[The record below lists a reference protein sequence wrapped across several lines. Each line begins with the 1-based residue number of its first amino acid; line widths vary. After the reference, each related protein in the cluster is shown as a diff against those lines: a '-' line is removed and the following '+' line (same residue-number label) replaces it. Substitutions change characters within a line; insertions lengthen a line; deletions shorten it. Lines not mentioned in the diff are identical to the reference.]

1 MYIQLSMFLFQV
13 IDEFKKNNIPYAIVG
28 GYAMALHGLVR
39 ATVDINLV
47 LRLKIKDFEQ
57 AEQALLEVGLT
68 SRIPIR
74 AKDIITMREEYIKKR
89 NLLAWSFVDFKNPS
103 RQIDI
108 LITKDLNDLEVEKIS
123 VGNRKINVV
132 TLLELK
138 QLKIESGRPQDL
150 IDVKNIEEK
159 LREKK

>member
-13 IDEFKKNNIPYAIVG
+13 IDEFKKNSLPYAIIG

-39 ATVDINLV
+39 ATVDIDLV

-57 AEQALLEVGLT
+57 AEQALLAVGLT

-74 AKDIITMREEYIKKR
+74 AKDIITMREEYIEKR

-103 RQIDI
+103 RQVDI

-132 TLLELK
+132 TLQELK